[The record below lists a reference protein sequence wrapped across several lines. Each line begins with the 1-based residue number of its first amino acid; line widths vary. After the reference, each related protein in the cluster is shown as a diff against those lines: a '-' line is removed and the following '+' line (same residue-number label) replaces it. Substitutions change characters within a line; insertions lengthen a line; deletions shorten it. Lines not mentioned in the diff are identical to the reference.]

1 MFAYPCVRRVPTAQ
15 ALPRAVPCPPAPREQ
30 PDHSAGYA
38 MAADL
43 GAGAAAP
50 AEGEGPPP
58 AVACGAGGDAAAQAL
73 EILASMGR
81 AKSAEMEALE
91 ERKNQLKRERDQVQA
106 NVRRTKKREANLMN
120 RASNTLS
127 AAQLMEVAGRKAAI
141 EAKAK
146 AKAKAKGKAKAK
158 AKAKAEAAAGGG
170 GEDDDR

>member
-1 MFAYPCVRRVPTAQ
+1 
-15 ALPRAVPCPPAPREQ
+15 
-30 PDHSAGYA
+30 

-58 AVACGAGGDAAAQAL
+58 AVACGAGGGAAAQAL

-91 ERKNQLKRERDQVQA
+91 ERKKQLKRERDQVQA
-106 NVRRTKKREANLMN
+106 NVRRTKKREANLMS

-127 AAQLMEVAGRKAAI
+127 AAMEVGGRKAAI
-141 EAKAK
+141 EAQAK

>member
-1 MFAYPCVRRVPTAQ
+1 
-15 ALPRAVPCPPAPREQ
+15 
-30 PDHSAGYA
+30 

-58 AVACGAGGDAAAQAL
+58 TIAGGEGGDAAAQAL

-106 NVRRTKKREANLMN
+106 NVRRTKKREATLMN

-127 AAQLMEVAGRKAAI
+127 AAQLMEVAARKAAI
-141 EAKAK
+141 EAK